1 MQTAGESNAR
11 MISHNFGISGVAN
24 LIAAIK
30 TARFY
35 NLGEDE
41 NIMII
46 ATDSI
51 GRYRSVMQEMPA
63 ITIES
68 AVRDIERILL
78 KQDTCGV
85 YEGTRE
91 NRMRWHNLKYFTWV
105 EQQNKTV
112 AQLNAQK

>member
-1 MQTAGESNAR
+1 
-11 MISHNFGISGVAN
+11 
-24 LIAAIK
+24 
-30 TARFY
+30 
-35 NLGEDE
+35 
-41 NIMII
+41 MII

-112 AQLNAQK
+112 AQLNAQKEQAYWREQQEKTFETDKQIKEYRKSHEKVLRNIMEY